1 MWNLAPVATKLE
13 DCARVARPPWDSVL
27 WAPTGRS
34 PATGVV
40 RAGEAWGGGPAGA
53 LALLWL
59 SHRHPREVAL
69 LEVTQPCF
77 HLLPLVQA
85 TSHSRQGAQ

>member
-27 WAPTGRS
+27 WALTGRS
-34 PATGVV
+34 PAAGVV

-53 LALLWL
+53 LALL
-59 SHRHPREVAL
+59 
-69 LEVTQPCF
+69 
-77 HLLPLVQA
+77 
-85 TSHSRQGAQ
+85 